1 MTEERTIYLN
11 KLQKLQSEFDDL
23 RKILETKTDEFDM
36 IEREYKK
43 LQEKH
48 REVMN
53 SEYNLQTA
61 KDHLEMS
68 VRVA

>member
-11 KLQKLQSEFDDL
+11 KLQKLQSEYDDL
-23 RKILETKTDEFDM
+23 RKILEAKTDEFDM

>member
-1 MTEERTIYLN
+1 MTEERNIY
-11 KLQKLQSEFDDL
+11 LQKLQQLQSEYDTL
-23 RKILETKTDEFDM
+23 RKTFEAKNDEFDM

-48 REVMN
+48 REVLT

-61 KDHLEMS
+61 KDHLEVS

>member
-11 KLQKLQSEFDDL
+11 KLQKLQTEFDDL
-23 RKILETKTDEFDM
+23 RKVFEAKNDEFDM

-53 SEYNLQTA
+53 SEYNL
-61 KDHLEMS
+61 
-68 VRVA
+68 